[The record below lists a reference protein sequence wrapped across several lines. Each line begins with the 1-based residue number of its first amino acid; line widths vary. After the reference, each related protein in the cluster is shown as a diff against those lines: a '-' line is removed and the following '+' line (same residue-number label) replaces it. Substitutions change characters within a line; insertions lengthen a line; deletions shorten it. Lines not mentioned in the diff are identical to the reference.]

1 MFIVESITFFL
12 PPMKIS
18 KKCFYFALLVFLASS
33 LATALMLKTTTLLA
47 DTGGIRWQDWGKA
60 PFEQA
65 QQSDKLIILDVGI
78 EGCTACRWMDEDT
91 YTHPD
96 VIELINEHFVAVVAD
111 AEAQPDLGERY
122 SDWSWPATIF
132 MTADGTQVLALAGNR
147 RPGNFVPIL
156 EKIIEQKQA
165 GNIVPDE
172 LAPYSAPP
180 EPVETELTVLRN
192 RLRARLDNLLNEQN
206 GGWSRNGISTTTGA
220 PLQHLYLRAH
230 MYGNDELNRLALKSS
245 AAYLNAIDPVWGGV
259 YVRSFNE
266 APARFKGLN
275 AVPEKRI
282 ANQASALIAFSQAYA
297 NSGDGRYLAGIAEVD
312 RFLND
317 WMKDGNNT
325 FYTSQEDDPPHLEDG
340 MNAIDYWL
348 IDNDQGRQKYGIP
361 PIDHAAYTDK
371 NAQLIDAYIVTYES
385 TGDGRYLETAIKAV
399 DALLQN
405 RTTENG
411 WILQAHATASIA
423 DDKRMRP
430 LVVHDKPY
438 LGAQAWMGTA
448 LLALYRAT
456 ADGNWLDHAVTV
468 ADAMLVNLYDKAN
481 GGFYSVIPDETATI
495 IPPRKPL
502 ELNAVAARFIYDLWV
517 YTKNGDYAEIPEA
530 TIRAVATPE
539 ILRREGRITGQTALL
554 LEKLTAAY
562 VEFSVVGDPDHE
574 DAQALFNAS
583 REIYHPRKLLH
594 FEKAGRYPS
603 GKEARLYICNPDKC
617 SIPITNPADV
627 AEFADRFRAPASGS
641 GLFRG

>member
-1 MFIVESITFFL
+1 MFIVESITFFRL
-12 PPMKIS
+12 PMKIS
-18 KKCFYFALLVFLASS
+18 KTFFYFALLVFLASS
-33 LATALMLKTTTLLA
+33 LATALMLMTTTLLA

-96 VIELINEHFVAVVAD
+96 VIGLINEYFIAVAAD

-147 RPGNFVPIL
+147 RPGNFIPIL
-156 EKIIEQKQA
+156 GKIIEQKQA
-165 GNIVPDE
+165 GNIEPDE

-192 RLRARLDNLLNEQN
+192 RLRARLDNLLNEQH

-230 MYGNDELNRLALKSS
+230 MFANDELNRLALQSS

-259 YVRSFNE
+259 YVRSFDE

-282 ANQASALIAFSQAYA
+282 ANQASALIAFSHAYA
-297 NSGDGRYLAGIAEVD
+297 NSGDDRYLAGISEVD

-385 TGDGRYLETAIKAV
+385 TGDGRYLETAIKAI
-399 DALLQN
+399 DALLRD

-411 WILQAHATASIA
+411 WILQVHATASIA

-456 ADGNWLDHAVTV
+456 GDANWLDHAVTV
-468 ADAMLVNLYDKAN
+468 ADAMLVNLYDKEN
-481 GGFYSVIPDETATI
+481 GGFYSAIPDETVAI

-502 ELNAVAARFIYDLWV
+502 ELNAIAARFVYDLWV
-517 YTKNGDYAEIPEA
+517 YTKNVHYAEIPEA

-562 VEFSVVGDPDHE
+562 VEFSVVGDPAHE

-617 SIPITNPADV
+617 SIPITNPDDV
-627 AEFADRFRAPASGS
+627 AKYADRFRAPASGS

>member
-1 MFIVESITFFL
+1 MVITC
-12 PPMKIS
+12 MKIS
-18 KKCFYFALLVFLASS
+18 NQTLISVLLMFV
-33 LATALMLKTTTLLA
+33 TVPLLA
-47 DTGGIRWQDWGKA
+47 EPAAIRWQQWGKA

-65 QQSDKLIILDVGI
+65 AQADKLVILDVGI
-78 EGCTACRWMDEDT
+78 EGCTACRWMDEFT
-91 YTHPD
+91 YTHSE
-96 VIELINEHFVAVVAD
+96 VIALIDEHFISVVAD
-111 AEAQPDLGERY
+111 AEAQPDMGERY

-132 MTADGTQVLALAGNR
+132 MTADGTQILALAGNR
-147 RPGNFVPIL
+147 RPDNFIPIL
-156 EKIIEQKQA
+156 EKLIDQKQT

-180 EPVETELTVLRN
+180 EPVETDITVLRN
-192 RLRARLDNLLNEQN
+192 RLRARLDNLLNEQH
-206 GGWSRNGISTTTGA
+206 GGWSGNGISTTTGA
-220 PLQHLYLRAH
+220 RLQHLYLRAH
-230 MYGNDELNRLALKSS
+230 MYGNDELERLALQTSS
-245 AAYLNAIDPVWGGV
+245 AYLDAIDPVWGGV

-266 APARFKGLN
+266 PPARFKGLN

-282 ANQASALIAFSQAYA
+282 ANQASALLAFSHAYA
-297 NSGDGRYLAGIAEVD
+297 NSRDDRYLAGIAAVD
-312 RFLND
+312 KFLND
-317 WMKDGNNT
+317 WMKDGDNT
-325 FYTSQEDDPPHLEDG
+325 FYTSQEDDPPRLVDG

-348 IDNDQGRQKYGIP
+348 IDSDEGRQEYGIP

-371 NAQLIDAYIVTYES
+371 NAELINALIITYES
-385 TGDGRYLETAIKAV
+385 TGDVRYLDTAINAV
-399 DALLQN
+399 DALLKHRN
-405 RTTENG
+405 TEAG
-411 WILQAHATASIA
+411 WVMQAHATASIT

-430 LVVHDKPY
+430 LIVHDKPY

-456 ADGNWLDHAVTV
+456 GDAKWLDHAVSI
-468 ADAMLVNLYDKAN
+468 ADAMLASLYDREN
-481 GGFYSVIPDETATI
+481 GGFYSAIPDETATI

-502 ELNAVAARFIYDLWV
+502 ELNAVAAHFIYDLWV
-517 YTKNGDYAEIPEA
+517 YTKKSDYAEVPEA

-554 LEKLTAAY
+554 LEKLSAAY
-562 VEFSVVGDPDHE
+562 VEFSVVGDPDRD

-594 FEKAGRYPS
+594 YEKPGRYPS

-641 GLFRG
+641 GLFEFSG

>member
-1 MFIVESITFFL
+1 
-12 PPMKIS
+12 MKILNQILTGV
-18 KKCFYFALLVFLASS
+18 LLTSVTVS
-33 LATALMLKTTTLLA
+33 LVA
-47 DTGGIRWQDWGKA
+47 DTAAIRWQQWGKA

-65 QQSDKLIILDVGI
+65 EQTDKLVILDVGI
-78 EGCTACRWMDEDT
+78 EGCTACRWMDEST
-91 YTHPD
+91 YTHGE
-96 VIELINEHFVAVVAD
+96 VIELINEHFIAIVAD

-132 MTADGTQVLALAGNR
+132 MTADGMQILALAGNR
-147 RPGNFVPIL
+147 RPGNFIPIL
-156 EKIIEQKQA
+156 EKIIDQKQS
-165 GNIVPDE
+165 GNIIPDE

-180 EPVETELTVLRN
+180 EPIETDISVLRN
-192 RLRARLDNLLNEQN
+192 RLRARLDSLLNEEH

-220 PLQHLYLRAH
+220 RLQHLYLRAH
-230 MYGNDELNRLALKSS
+230 MYGNDELKGLGLKSS
-245 AAYLNAIDPVWGGV
+245 SAYLNAIDPVWGGV
-259 YVRSFNE
+259 YVRSFTD

-282 ANQASALIAFSQAYA
+282 ANQASALIAFSLAYA
-297 NSGDGRYLAGIAEVD
+297 NSGDDRYLAGITEVD

-317 WMKDGNNT
+317 WMKDSDNT
-325 FYTSQEDDPPHLEDG
+325 FYTSQEDDPPHMQDG
-340 MNAIDYWL
+340 MSTIDYWL
-348 IDNDQGRQKYGIP
+348 IDNDQGRQEYGIP

-371 NAQLIDAYIVTYES
+371 NAQLINAYAITYES
-385 TGDGRYLETAIKAV
+385 TGDVQYLETAINAI

-405 RTTENG
+405 RNTETG
-411 WILQAHATASIA
+411 WIMQAHVTNSIA

-430 LVVHDKPY
+430 LVVHDTPY

-456 ADGNWLDHAVTV
+456 GDAKWLDHAVTI
-468 ADAMLVNLYDKAN
+468 ADAMLANLYDNEN
-481 GGFYSVIPDETATI
+481 GGFYSSVPDETATI

-502 ELNAVAARFIYDLWV
+502 ELNAVAAHFIYDLWV
-517 YTKNGDYAEIPEA
+517 YTKNGNYAGVPES

-554 LEKLTAAY
+554 LERLTAAY
-562 VEFSVVGDPDHE
+562 VEFSVVGDPNRE

-594 FEKAGRYPS
+594 YEKPGRYPA
-603 GKEARLYICNPDKC
+603 GEEARLYICNPDRC

-627 AEFADRFRAPASGS
+627 AGFADRFRAPASNS
-641 GLFRG
+641 GLFEFSG